1 MVKALPVLDGKT
13 PFQQEYVPVL
23 LDAVKQLRAGFGAS
37 LHSIYLFGSIARR
50 EAVLGQSDLNLTLIL
65 HRPLTVSEQS
75 LLNTI
80 KWRISTYHTDVPSV
94 EIKVG
99 YLSEV
104 LSLDAIFKWGFWI
117 KHCCLCLYG
126 EDLSTRFGCFE
137 PSWDVAKAFNGDIK
151 DELAVYRQKIMKT
164 KVVSNYLEYCQ
175 HIAKKMLRS
184 CFSLVMHREK
194 RWAHTSEGCA
204 EAFLKYYPD
213 KSLEIERLFT
223 LISGTQVPKRAAL
236 FLLDQFGGWIV
247 AEFEKIDRKIG

>member
-1 MVKALPVLDGKT
+1 MVKGLPVLDGQT

-23 LDAVKQLRAGFGAS
+23 LDAVKQLRAGFGGA
-37 LHSIYLFGSIARR
+37 LHSIYLFGSVARR
-50 EAVLGQSDLNLTLIL
+50 EAVWGQSDLNLTLIL
-65 HRPLTVSEQS
+65 HRPLTDSEQS

-80 KWRISTYHTDVPSV
+80 KWRIPTYHTDVPSV
-94 EIKVG
+94 EIKIG

-151 DELAVYRQKIMKT
+151 DELTVYRQKIMKT

-175 HIAKKMLRS
+175 YIAKKMLRS

-194 RWAHTSEGCA
+194 CWAHTSEQCA
-204 EAFLKYYPD
+204 EAFLNYYPD

-223 LISGTQVPKRAAL
+223 LINGTQVPKRAAL
-236 FLLDQFGGWIV
+236 FLLEQFGSWIV
-247 AEFEKIDRKIG
+247 TEFEKIDRKIG